1 MAGIWEGTMA
11 DPRRQHKLADI
22 LLPGLFA
29 LVWGIFALL
38 FRMFG

>member
-1 MAGIWEGTMA
+1 MA
-11 DPRRQHKLADI
+11 DHRRQHKLIDI

-29 LVWGIFALL
+29 LIWGIFAIL